1 MIGVI
6 GKFFPQ
12 SKSADEVSAL
22 SASVSLF

>member
-1 MIGVI
+1 VI